1 MLFQAAAMPNRRPA
15 QSEQADPRE
24 VLVRQHLRRVWRF
37 LRLIGCSSADADDLT
52 QETFVIAFRKGL
64 GDRNE
69 AQIASFLQRT
79 ARNLYLQDRE
89 SGSRRDRAFVAL
101 AEYLAEH
108 RPLGHDDDAIVALRH
123 CIEQLPERSQA
134 LVRAFYGEGRSRA
147 EIAAANGMQ
156 ETGIKTALQR
166 LRQTLRT
173 CLEDSQR

>member
-1 MLFQAAAMPNRRPA
+1 MLFQAAEMPTRRPA
-15 QSEQADPRE
+15 PPEQADPRE
-24 VLVRQHLRRVWRF
+24 ALVRQHLRPVWRF
-37 LRLIGCSSADADDLT
+37 LRLLGCASADADDLT

-69 AQIASFLQRT
+69 AEVASFLRQT
-79 ARNLYLQDRE
+79 ARNLFLQNLER
-89 SGSRRDRAFVAL
+89 GNRRDRAFATL
-101 AEYLAEH
+101 AEQLASQQ
-108 RPLGHDDDAIVALRH
+108 RPGADDEAIAALQH
-123 CIEQLPERSQA
+123 CIEQLPERSQS

-147 EIAAANGMQ
+147 EIATVNGMQ